1 MGSAFGLFALPM
13 LRLLHWLS
21 KSVLIAVKYKPDVRV
36 KKLEATHAIGKAFR
50 RMNEESIGAQE
61 SFPVDNLEMKPQ
73 AILDLLNK
81 RLESVQRQSI

>member
-1 MGSAFGLFALPM
+1 
-13 LRLLHWLS
+13 
-21 KSVLIAVKYKPDVRV
+21 
-36 KKLEATHAIGKAFR
+36 
-50 RMNEESIGAQE
+50 MNEESIGAQE